1 MRMVPSARSKIQEKL
16 MTRFRFQD
24 LEIWK
29 EAVGIGNIVIV
40 HPHPNPSPS
49 RGRELIRF
57 ADKYSPSSGG
67 RGLGGGGAELLRNIL
82 FDIAAP
88 GSRLL
93 APY

>member
-29 EAVGIGNIVIV
+29 EAI
-40 HPHPNPSPS
+40 
-49 RGRELIRF
+49 
-57 ADKYSPSSGG
+57 
-67 RGLGGGGAELLRNIL
+67 GLGNIL